1 MWYKYLIF
9 IIFALLA
16 LILFMPINFCI
27 DYDKKWNI
35 RIKILGLKFKIPSFK
50 SGKSKNKKSKNDSS
64 AYKNVFKNLKSR
76 GWICSIKYISSV
88 ILLMG
93 KTVKIFLRKIKI
105 KYLCLKISV
114 AGEDAFE
121 TAIKYGQA
129 SGVIYPAFN
138 GLQEF
143 LNIKK
148 LNLLVEPDFKSFQ
161 SEVFFKTCFRTNIFS
176 FLVVTIGF
184 IKSYTS
190 LELKYRKE
198 E

>member
-1 MWYKYLIF
+1 MWYKYLIL

-16 LILFMPINFCI
+16 FILFMPIDFCI
-27 DYDKKWNI
+27 NYDKKWNI
-35 RIKILGLKFKIPSFK
+35 KIKILGLKFKIPSFK
-50 SGKSKNKKSKNDSS
+50 SKNKKSKSDSS
-64 AYKNVFKNLKSR
+64 GFKNAFQNLKSR
-76 GWICSIKYISSV
+76 GWIGSIKYISSV

-105 KYLCLKISV
+105 KHLSLRVSV
-114 AGEDAFE
+114 SGEDAFE

-129 SGVIYPAFN
+129 SGVIYPACN
-138 GLQEF
+138 YLKE
-143 LNIKK
+143 LMNIKE

-161 SEVFFKTCFRTNIFS
+161 SNVFFKTRFRTNIFNL
-176 FLVVTIGF
+176 LVVTIGF
-184 IKSYTS
+184 IKSYAS